1 MASADG
7 LATTTQDGEDDERTK
22 NAHYA
27 MATLGLPKPLVTRT
41 LKKLSKV
48 YGNDLWELLEN
59 GNYELLADQVFESQ
73 EKMARAHIV
82 TSSASD
88 VREEEGPSSN
98 VQLDKKL
105 GHLESSVQP
114 PLLGEN
120 SVKHPGVPQTH
131 GSLSLAAIGEA
142 PPKQSGVS
150 AGKVF
155 RKLVASDVSCPEKQ
169 LGSSTTLKKE
179 KPVKR
184 QLESMVA
191 DLRARKEK
199 LVKREHGPTVMQPH
213 TQKEKLVK
221 RQVETV
227 VTELHATA
235 EELQQKQWD
244 QGNGQFLDISLDLS
258 RGNEAYPIRVVNES
272 NSKSLPPSFFYISQ
286 SEVHQDAHVNSSLT
300 RIGDD
305 HCCPSCKDNCLTADF
320 PCACARETGGE
331 FAYTHD
337 GCLADRYL
345 AKAGTSYRRHF
356 CESGYHC
363 PEERHKNEDNP
374 SKCKGHPVRDFIKEC
389 WIKCGCSKFC
399 GNRVVQRGISHHLEV
414 FWTSEGK
421 GWGIRT
427 LEDLPAGA
435 FVFEYVGEILTNNE
449 MYERNLA
456 LQKKGNG
463 VHTYPVLLDGDWGS
477 EANLKDEEA
486 LCLDA
491 TYFGN
496 VARFLNHRTT
506 TLILKMWT
514 TQSQHSL
521 AFVQA
526 NFVEEGNHPENCNV
540 GLKGMEPKGEKCYSK
555 RKWQK
560 AWEGQESN
568 TIDQH

>member
-286 SEVHQDAHVNSSLT
+286 SEGVNSLIPMMAALLIAILP
-300 RIGDD
+300 RLEHHIGDI
-305 HCCPSCKDNCLTADF
+305 SANLAITAQKSDTRMKTI
-320 PCACARETGGE
+320 PAS
-331 FAYTHD
+331 
-337 GCLADRYL
+337 
-345 AKAGTSYRRHF
+345 AKAILCGTS
-356 CESGYHC
+356 S
-363 PEERHKNEDNP
+363 KN
-374 SKCKGHPVRDFIKEC
+374 
-389 WIKCGCSKFC
+389 
-399 GNRVVQRGISHHLEV
+399 
-414 FWTSEGK
+414 
-421 GWGIRT
+421 
-427 LEDLPAGA
+427 
-435 FVFEYVGEILTNNE
+435 VGSS
-449 MYERNLA
+449 
-456 LQKKGNG
+456 
-463 VHTYPVLLDGDWGS
+463 V
-477 EANLKDEEA
+477 
-486 LCLDA
+486 DA
-491 TYFGN
+491 
-496 VARFLNHRTT
+496 
-506 TLILKMWT
+506 
-514 TQSQHSL
+514 
-521 AFVQA
+521 A
-526 NFVEEGNHPENCNV
+526 NFVVTVLYNGV
-540 GLKGMEPKGEKCYSK
+540 SV
-555 RKWQK
+555 
-560 AWEGQESN
+560 
-568 TIDQH
+568 TI